1 MLASLIDLSVG
12 LLLVLALR
20 KAARKLFGAGPA
32 FTLWLWPVL
41 LGALPWLPT
50 LPASWHVL
58 PPVIATPAAFGASA
72 PLASVVSGSAPWMA
86 LWLVGAAL
94 ALLRLALAYARLRRG
109 CRPLPSEL
117 LAHCRHEHPSLDPR
131 RLRLHPQGPAVLWS
145 WRSLIL
151 LPADFASRFGTEQRA
166 MVLAHEQMHLARR
179 DPLWSV
185 LAEALAALL
194 WFHPLAW
201 LALPRFRLDQELA
214 CDERVLHRNA
224 HVAGNYARTLL
235 ASTGMDAA
243 PVLIPWLAEP
253 QLKERLMM
261 IRRDR
266 TPTARRLAGYLGA
279 ALFIGGVGLAVQAA
293 PLTTQPKSEATQD
306 LQANVHM
313 QPRYPKAS
321 ILNKEQGTVVL
332 KVLVNPDGSVK
343 TVDYDPKASTTT
355 SANLIAAASD
365 AAMQWRFNPAVRNG
379 QPIESYARVPVEF
392 SLHWLPGT
400 MTKADADADADAEK
414 IVAEKS
420 KKH

>member
-1 MLASLIDLSVG
+1 MLASLIDLSAG

-20 KAARKLFGAGPA
+20 KPARRLFGAGPA
-32 FTLWLWPVL
+32 FTLWLWPAL
-41 LGALPWLPT
+41 LGALPWLPA
-50 LPASWHVL
+50 LPARWQLLEPVIVL
-58 PPVIATPAAFGASA
+58 PGTPASPASPGIVMA
-72 PLASVVSGSAPWMA
+72 GGLPWMA
-86 LWLVGAAL
+86 LWLAGTAL
-94 ALLRLALAYARLRRG
+94 ALLRLVLAYARLRRG
-109 CRPLPSEL
+109 CRPLPPAL
-117 LAHCRHEHPSLDPR
+117 LAHCRHEHPALDPR

-151 LPADFASRFGTEQRA
+151 LPADFASCFGAEQRA
-166 MVLAHEQMHLARR
+166 LVLAHEQAHLARR

-185 LAEALAALL
+185 LAEVIVALL

-214 CDERVLHRNA
+214 CDERILLRHEARD
-224 HVAGNYARTLL
+224 AGSYARTLL

-266 TPTARRLAGYLGA
+266 PTTARRLAGYLGA
-279 ALFIGGVGLAVQAA
+279 AIFIAGVGLAAQAA
-293 PLTTQPKSEATQD
+293 PLATEPSAKATQD
-306 LQANVHM
+306 LQFNVRM

-332 KVLVNPDGSVK
+332 KVLVNPNGSVK

-365 AAMQWRFNPAVRNG
+365 AAMQWRFHPAIRDG
-379 QPIESYARVPVEF
+379 RPIKSYTRVPVSF
-392 SLHWLPGT
+392 QLDPLPDSAT
-400 MTKADADADADAEK
+400 AADSKNQSTEQPEK
-414 IVAEKS
+414 
-420 KKH
+420 H

>member
-12 LLLVLALR
+12 LLFVLALR
-20 KAARKLFGAGPA
+20 RPARRLFGAGPA
-32 FTLWLWPVL
+32 FTLWLWPAL

-58 PPVIATPAAFGASA
+58 PPVIATPAAFAASA
-72 PLASVVSGSAPWMA
+72 PLASAVSGSVPWMA

-94 ALLRLALAYARLRRG
+94 AWLRLALVYARLRRG
-109 CRPLPSEL
+109 CRPLPSGL

-151 LPADFASRFGTEQRA
+151 LPADFTRRFGAEQRA
-166 MVLAHEQMHLARR
+166 LVLAHEQMHLARR

-185 LAEALAALL
+185 LAEVLAALL

-214 CDERVLHRNA
+214 CDEHTLRRNA
-224 HVAGNYARTLL
+224 HDAGDYARTLL

-266 TPTARRLAGYLGA
+266 TTNARRFAGYLGA
-279 ALFIGGVGLAVQAA
+279 ALFISGVGLAAQAA
-293 PLTTQPKSEATQD
+293 PRVTEPSARATQD
-306 LQANVHM
+306 LQANALL

-321 ILNKEQGTVVL
+321 ILNKEQGIVVL
-332 KVLVNPDGSVK
+332 QVRVNPDGTVK
-343 TVDYDPKASTTT
+343 AVDYDPKASTTT

-365 AAMQWRFNPAVRNG
+365 AAMQWHFNPAMKGG
-379 QPIESYARVPVEF
+379 QPIESAARVPVSF
-392 SLHWLPGT
+392 QLDPLP
-400 MTKADADADADAEK
+400 DAAPAAGSENRSAKQPEK
-414 IVAEKS
+414 
-420 KKH
+420 H